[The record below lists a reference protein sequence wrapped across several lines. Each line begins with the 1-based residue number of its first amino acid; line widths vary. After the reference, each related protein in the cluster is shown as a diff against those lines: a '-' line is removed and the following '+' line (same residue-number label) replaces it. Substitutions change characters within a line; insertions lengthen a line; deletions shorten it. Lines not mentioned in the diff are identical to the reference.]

1 MRGSP
6 AEAMEQWQKRAVAIA
21 ERNKS
26 AVRSIVCGRTGGA
39 FSVAVRARMAR
50 NFVAAATA
58 FKGEV
63 AIERVAGIAARR
75 LEAIHMI
82 DIDARGRHGHFCLR
96 SY

>member
-1 MRGSP
+1 
-6 AEAMEQWQKRAVAIA
+6 
-21 ERNKS
+21 
-26 AVRSIVCGRTGGA
+26 
-39 FSVAVRARMAR
+39 MAR

-82 DIDARGRHGHFCLR
+82 DIDVRGRHGHFCLR